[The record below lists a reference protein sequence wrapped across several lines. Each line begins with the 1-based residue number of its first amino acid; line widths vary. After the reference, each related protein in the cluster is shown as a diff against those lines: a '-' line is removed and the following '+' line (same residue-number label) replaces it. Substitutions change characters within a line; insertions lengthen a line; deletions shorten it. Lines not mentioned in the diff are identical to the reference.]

1 MSGQTLLLLD
11 KNVVRRY
18 FEGVSALARGLVLAE
33 EEQQAVVLV
42 HLARRKGQ
50 QLFLP
55 IEAFNLL
62 QAHRH
67 QIAPAETV
75 MFLKRSAGPI
85 RSRQTSRCPVARRRV
100 AGEGAADP

>member
-1 MSGQTLLLLD
+1 MSGQTRLLLD

-18 FEGVSALARGLVLAE
+18 FEGVSGLPRGQVQTE
-33 EEQQAVVLV
+33 EEQQAIVLI

-62 QAHRH
+62 QAHRY

-75 MFLKRSAGPI
+75 MFLERKEMGSGPRKDCATITRHDGQSTGPI
-85 RSRQTSRCPVARRRV
+85 
-100 AGEGAADP
+100 